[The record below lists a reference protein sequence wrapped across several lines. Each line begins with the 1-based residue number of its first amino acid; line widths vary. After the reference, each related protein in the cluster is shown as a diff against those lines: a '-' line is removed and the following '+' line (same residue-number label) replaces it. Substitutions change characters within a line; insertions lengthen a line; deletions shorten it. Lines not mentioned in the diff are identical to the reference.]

1 MSNREMTRFE
11 GIRAEK
17 RSRTISSWTGYVLHQ
32 LAWHVIP
39 TLIILVG
46 VGWFFLNVAES
57 LQAQKHAA
65 TTKILIAHAGADMG
79 EK

>member
-1 MSNREMTRFE
+1 MLNREMTLSE
-11 GIRAEK
+11 GIRTIK
-17 RSRTISSWTGYVLHQ
+17 KSQTISSWTGYVLHQ

-65 TTKILIAHAGADMG
+65 TAQTLIAHAGADMG